1 MQKYKV
7 NNLDCP
13 NCAAK
18 IENNVSKMREVRYVS
33 LNFADS
39 VMFIDTDNIEKV
51 KKVIDQTEP
60 GVEIIDIS
68 EKINAGRLHKADR
81 RKLRKEFLLLISVTA
96 LYLAGIIFSDQIKS
110 HFSQNALY
118 ILFIGVYL
126 VSGWDVIFSAAKK
139 IIKGSLFDEHF
150 LMSLATIGAIAIGEL
165 HEAAGVMIF
174 YQMGEFLQKLSL
186 RRSRNSIK
194 SLLEIK
200 PSFANLKSEGSLI
213 RVNPAEVKINDI
225 IIVNAGE
232 KIPLDGIIT
241 EGNSSVDTSPLTGEP
256 VPRHVKTGDRVL
268 AGFINNSGSLTV
280 RVDKAFE
287 DSSVARM
294 LELVENAAGKKAETE
309 KFITK
314 FSRYYTPAVVAIA
327 LAIAFIPP
335 LLFHAAFT
343 VWIYRALVILVIS
356 CPCAL
361 VISVPLGYF
370 VGLGRS
376 SQKGILIKGSNFLDL
391 LSEVKTVIFDKT
403 GTLTKGIFK
412 VTEIVAYNGFRRDE
426 ILRFAAEAE
435 QRSNHPIAESI
446 RKAYGSEIPGG
457 PIEEYHELAG
467 YGIKARVNGRYLL
480 AGNDQMLHLEN
491 IAHSDCDLNRS
502 VVHIAVDGRYAGYL
516 IISDEMKEDAK
527 DTVKYLR
534 QAGIENIYMFTGDN
548 KKVASEISEKLQ
560 LNGYFAELLPEDKVS
575 TLENI
580 MRENP
585 GTKIAFVG
593 DGINDSPVIARA
605 DVGVAMGA
613 LGSDAAI
620 ETSDVVIMTDTPSK
634 LGTAISIAKKTR
646 RIVWQNIVFALAVK
660 VFFITL
666 GSFGVATMWE
676 AVFGDMGVA
685 LIAILNS
692 LRGLK

>member
-7 NNLDCP
+7 NNIDCP

-18 IENNVSKMREVRYVS
+18 IENNISKMREVRYVS

-39 VMFIDTDNIEKV
+39 TMFIDTDNIEKV

-81 RKLRKEFLLLISVTA
+81 EKLRKEFLLLISVTA
-96 LYLAGIIFSDQIKS
+96 AYLAGIIFSDQIKS
-110 HFSQNALY
+110 AFPGPALY

-186 RRSRNSIK
+186 RRSRSSIK
-194 SLLEIK
+194 SLLEVK
-200 PSFANLKSEGSLI
+200 PSFANLKSDGSFT
-213 RVNPAEVKINDI
+213 RVSPGEVKINDI
-225 IIVNAGE
+225 IIVKAGE

-256 VPRHVKTGDRVL
+256 VPRHVRTGDRVL
-268 AGFINNSGSLTV
+268 AGFINSSGSLTV

-287 DSSVARM
+287 DSSVSRM

-403 GTLTKGIFK
+403 GTLTKGVFK
-412 VTEIVAYNGFRRDE
+412 VTEIVAYNGFKRDE
-426 ILRFAAEAE
+426 ILRFASEAE

-446 RKAYGSEIPGG
+446 RKAYGSETPEGL
-457 PIEEYHELAG
+457 IEEYHELAG
-467 YGIKARVNGRYLL
+467 YGIKARVNGRNIL
-480 AGNDQMLHLEN
+480 AGNDQLLHMEN
-491 IAHSDCDLNRS
+491 IAHSDCDLSRS
-502 VVHIAVDGRYAGYL
+502 VVHIAVDSKYAGYL
-516 IISDEMKEDAK
+516 IISDEMKEDSK

-548 KKVASEISEKLQ
+548 RNVASEISEKLQ

-575 TLENI
+575 TLEKI

-585 GTKIAFVG
+585 GNKIAFVG